1 MPDGTV
7 LAAGRYAGLAAKR
20 WRAHDRLLAACAQRG
35 VHIKWFGTPAPKG
48 FTSVWQHWR
57 YFGEEQSV
65 PNAQRILAGLC
76 DLRLPLTLSEDDCV
90 AIAAVIRE
98 ALTPNAALQA
108 SGALRRPAMGRKNSV

>member
-1 MPDGTV
+1 M
-7 LAAGRYAGLAAKR
+7 
-20 WRAHDRLLAACAQRG
+20 
-35 VHIKWFGTPAPKG
+35 
-48 FTSVWQHWR
+48 
-57 YFGEEQSV
+57 